1 MTTTIA
7 TSLPQDDLTELDRLR
22 RSQGLTRAEAMRA
35 AIRWY
40 VAADGQ
46 RELAEDPIF
55 DEIDP

>member
-7 TSLPQDDLTELDRLR
+7 TSLPQDDLMELDRLR
-22 RSQGLTRAEAMRA
+22 RYQGLTRAEAVRA

-46 RELAEDPIF
+46 RELTEDPIF
-55 DEIDP
+55 NDF